1 MPDYLDYDL
10 WQGPVPERAYKSN
23 LVHYNWHW
31 HWDYGG
37 GEMANNGVHS
47 LDLVRW
53 GLGADLPSKAT
64 YSGGRYHHDDDQET
78 PDTGEA
84 VLDFG
89 NCGHLER

>member
-1 MPDYLDYDL
+1 MISGKGLFL
-10 WQGPVPERAYKSN
+10 SGHTRVTLFTTIGR
-23 LVHYNWHW
+23 W

-64 YSGGRYHHDDDQET
+64 YSGGRYHHGDDQET

-89 NCGHLER
+89 NCTGI